1 MPRDPSRTRRIGAL
15 MRRELAALMREL
27 SDTQAAKATITA
39 IDVAPDL
46 SHAKIFVT
54 HLSGAQQSR
63 EILAALNKASPF
75 LRRQL
80 AGRIKLRLAPD
91 LRFVY
96 DESVER
102 GMALSN
108 LIDRARAQDKGEE

>member
-1 MPRDPSRTRRIGAL
+1 MARETSRTRRIAAL
-15 MRRELAALMREL
+15 IRRELAGLIAAEV
-27 SDTQAAKATITA
+27 SDVRAAKATITA
-39 IDVAPDL
+39 VDVAPDL

-54 HLSGAQQSR
+54 HLSGVTYAK
-63 EILAALNKASPF
+63 EIVGALNHESRL
-75 LRRQL
+75 LRRVL
-80 AGRIKLRLAPD
+80 AGRIQLRVAPE

-108 LIDRARAQDKGEE
+108 LIDRARAEDTDR